1 MFNFSLSSDLPP
13 TKSIAFFTAGPLLM
27 SYVRQKKQQAL
38 IRNTLCSSVTYEDI
52 QRSTDDIF
60 KVRMQWQKWPITIPK
75 YTAPHL
81 HSIYTLREC
90 FKNIQYFPVILC
102 CVADDACENYP
113 QTKHKS
119 TFATPE
125 IASSFPR
132 YSFLPHV
139 VSVKHWTT
147 VALFGLFHRW
157 KL

>member
-1 MFNFSLSSDLPP
+1 MTYLRLGCSGRNGQSQLQSILPL
-13 TKSIAFFTAGPLLM
+13 T
-27 SYVRQKKQQAL
+27 
-38 IRNTLCSSVTYEDI
+38 
-52 QRSTDDIF
+52 ST
-60 KVRMQWQKWPITIPK
+60 Q
-75 YTAPHL
+75 
-81 HSIYTLREC
+81 YTLREC